1 MLSVYQRYY
10 FYLITS
16 ALLISFYV
24 IGKKKGSVNNYL
36 LIVIAGVGLIVEL
49 YANKMA
55 RAGQSNTFLYNL
67 YTLVEI
73 NIYLLVVRNLLSG
86 KTFRKIVLYFVAL
99 FNPIALVRLFLF
111 GGFETF
117 DALTYAIGCFVLC
130 CSCIFYFYELFEYQ
144 YAIFILQEPSFW
156 LVTALMFYYT
166 LGIPIFGVW
175 TTFIYPPKFIIAN
188 YILIIDSLNFVVY
201 LLINLAL
208 LCQIRYNKPITLR

>member
-16 ALLISFYV
+16 ALLISFYIV
-24 IGKKKGSVNNYL
+24 AKKKSSTNNYL
-36 LIVIAGVGLIVEL
+36 LIVIAAVSLVVEL

-55 RAGQSNTFLYNL
+55 RAGQPNFFLYNL
-67 YTLVEI
+67 YTIVEI
-73 NIYLLVVRNLLSG
+73 SIYLFVIRNLLFG
-86 KTFRKIVLYFVAL
+86 NTFRKIVLYFLVL
-99 FNPIALVRLFLF
+99 FNPLAIVRLIYF
-111 GGFETF
+111 GGFEAF
-117 DALTYAIGCFVLC
+117 DTLTYAIGCFVLC
-130 CSCIFYFYELFEYQ
+130 CGCIFYFYELFEYK

-166 LGIPIFGVW
+166 LGIPIYGVW
-175 TTFIYPPKFIIAN
+175 SQFVDPPRFIIEN

>member
-1 MLSVYQRYY
+1 MPSVYQRYY
-10 FYLITS
+10 YYLITT
-16 ALLISFYV
+16 LLFISVFIV
-24 IGKKKGSVNNYL
+24 AKKKASINNYL
-36 LIVIAGVGLIVEL
+36 LILIAIVSLAVEL
-49 YANKMA
+49 YANKLA
-55 RAGQSNTFLYNL
+55 SDGQKNSYLYNL
-67 YTLVEI
+67 FTLVEI
-73 NIYLLVVRNLLSG
+73 NIYLFVVRNLLSG
-86 KTFRKIVLYFVAL
+86 KTFRKIVLYFVGI
-99 FNPIALVRLFLF
+99 FNPIALIRLFFF

-117 DALTYAIGCFVLC
+117 DALTYAVGCFVLC
-130 CSCIFYFYELFEYQ
+130 CSCIFYFYELFEYK

-175 TTFIYPPKFIIAN
+175 TTFIDPPKFIIAN